1 MASRSCL
8 FAFLLLFLAFQS
20 TRVKGQSLPPQCRQ
34 VPGTSAQLMQ
44 VALNMEVLRTELFLR
59 ASIGRGLNDLAP
71 NLIPGPAPIGARIAN
86 LDNVTRRIIEEL
98 GYQGI
103 GNIRAILGNRL
114 VTPIQGPQLNLSRQ
128 AFSNFMNS
136 ALNTTLSPPF
146 DPYVNTTSFLVASTF
161 IPTAIQQYYLGILP
175 DLANIDLRV
184 LGASLLAIE
193 SARYGVLRTQLYLRV
208 NATVPPYRFT
218 VANLTERIAQL
229 TNRLGMCGQKD
240 EGLVVP
246 LALGAENRTTS
257 NIIAANV
264 NSLLLPRTILEVFR
278 IFFGTGNA
286 SMTGGFFPNGMNGAI
301 AENIIRRG
309 LV

>member
-1 MASRSCL
+1 
-8 FAFLLLFLAFQS
+8 
-20 TRVKGQSLPPQCRQ
+20 
-34 VPGTSAQLMQ
+34 
-44 VALNMEVLRTELFLR
+44 MEVRTEVR
-59 ASIGRGLNDLAP
+59 YACKAKGS
-71 NLIPGPAPIGARIAN
+71 
-86 LDNVTRRIIEEL
+86 
-98 GYQGI
+98 
-103 GNIRAILGNRL
+103 
-114 VTPIQGPQLNLSRQ
+114 
-128 AFSNFMNS
+128 FSW
-136 ALNTTLSPPF
+136 
-146 DPYVNTTSFLVASTF
+146 Y
-161 IPTAIQQYYLGILP
+161 
-175 DLANIDLRV
+175 IDLRV